1 MSDRVDKL
9 LESVGTLQSRRRRL
23 DRSKQDAAD
32 IALEST
38 RGARPTDGISSMS
51 GVDVQDEP
59 EGNEFAPVAA
69 NLGINGDDVPGDETL
84 PGDEPGDDLM
94 PATDELDPA
103 AIEAKSVE
111 LGMKPIEIAG
121 LDMEVLRRGAEHEQ
135 EHFDDLNL
143 AAAVAAHHIMKYPTY
158 YDALE
163 KMEAE
168 MTDGT
173 EEPTPGDEATPDEND
188 FEELSPDSMGGVDD
202 EGDEDEEIDD

>member
-38 RGARPTDGISSMS
+38 RGARLTEGVGSMS

-69 NLGINGDDVPGDETL
+69 NLGINGDDVPGDE
-84 PGDEPGDDLM
+84 PGDDLM
-94 PATDELDPA
+94 QATDELDPA
-103 AIEAKSVE
+103 AIEAKVAE

-121 LDMEVLRRGAEHEQ
+121 LDMEVLRSGAEIEL
-135 EHFDDLNL
+135 EHTEDINV
-143 AAAVAAHHIMKYPTY
+143 AAAIAAHHIMEYPTY
-158 YDALE
+158 YDALS

-168 MTDGT
+168 LKA